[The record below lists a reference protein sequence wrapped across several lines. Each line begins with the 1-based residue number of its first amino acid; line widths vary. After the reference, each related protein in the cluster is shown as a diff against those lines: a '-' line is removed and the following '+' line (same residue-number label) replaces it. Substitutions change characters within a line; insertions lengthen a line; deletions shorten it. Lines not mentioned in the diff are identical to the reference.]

1 MLRTNLSTRPFY
13 NERAVHLLLALA
25 GVVVVVLT
33 SFNAIRIFAL
43 SRQNTELSSLINRDH
58 DEAQR
63 LTREAQR
70 IRAGINQ
77 KELEATAN
85 SAAVANS
92 LIEQR
97 TFSWTEFFNHIEETL
112 PPDVMLTAVRPSFND
127 DVTTIQMTVLGRRSE
142 DLDEF
147 MEKLEATGAF
157 DSVLP
162 AQRDTTDEGLDRLLV
177 EAIYTGVLPEEQG
190 TAVPAE
196 TSPAPAAKPPVAKP
210 AVPATQPGT
219 PPPTGRAARG
229 GPGR

>member
-1 MLRTNLSTRPFY
+1 VLRTNLSTRPFY

-210 AVPATQPGT
+210 AAPATQPGT
-219 PPPTGRAARG
+219 PPATGRAARG